1 MQLSYLLVN
10 ILGVAVYL
18 GIAFLFSNNKK
29 KVSTG
34 VQLPLF

>member
-18 GIAFLFSNNKK
+18 GIAYLFSNNKK
-29 KVSTG
+29 GINWRSVGS
-34 VQLPLF
+34 F

>member
-18 GIAFLFSNNKK
+18 GIAYLFSNLQMSN
-29 KVSTG
+29 
-34 VQLPLF
+34 